1 MDFSQ
6 INWLAVV
13 VAAVAGFVVGGVW
26 FGPKTFYPIWWKLS
40 GNEPTTEP
48 GGQSPLVLFGST
60 FLATLAQAATVAIF
74 IEIATI
80 VDPNFGPLQG
90 LAAGALLGAGIAA
103 ASSLSHRLFS
113 RAGFA
118 VWIIEVGQDIVS
130 LAVMGL
136 IIASWL

>member
-1 MDFSQ
+1 MNF
-6 INWLAVV
+6 LAIFLGVL
-13 VAAVAGFVVGGVW
+13 AAYVFNAIW

-60 FLATLAQAATVAIF
+60 FLATLAQATTVAIF
-74 IEIATI
+74 IEVATI
-80 VDPNFGPLQG
+80 VDPNFGPFQG

-136 IIASWL
+136 IIAAWL

>member
-13 VAAVAGFVVGGVW
+13 VASIAGFVVGGVW
-26 FGPKTFYPIWWKLS
+26 FGPKTFYPIWWKLN
-40 GNEPTTEP
+40 GNEPTTDP
-48 GGQSPLVLFGST
+48 GGTSVAVLFGST
-60 FLATLAQAATVAIF
+60 YLATIAQAATVAIV
-74 IEIATI
+74 IEVGSLA
-80 VDPNFGPLQG
+80 DPSFGAWQG

-103 ASSLSHRLFS
+103 ASSLSHRLFA
-113 RAGFA
+113 RHGFG

-136 IIASWL
+136 IIGAWL